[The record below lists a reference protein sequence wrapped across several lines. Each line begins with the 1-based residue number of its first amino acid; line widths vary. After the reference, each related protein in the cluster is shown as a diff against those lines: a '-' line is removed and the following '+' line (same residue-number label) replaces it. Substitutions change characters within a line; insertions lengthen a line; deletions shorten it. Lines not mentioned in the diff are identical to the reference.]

1 MKQLTIGDILT
12 LVSDLKITTDM
23 TDKEI
28 NDLPVYIGNDE
39 EVNGIHT
46 AYYCAYIA
54 SDMIEDSEYVDMID
68 TDCGNVKFDG
78 KAILIS

>member
-1 MKQLTIGDILT
+1 MAQL
-12 LVSDLKITTDM
+12 KA
-23 TDKEI
+23 KEI
-28 NDLPVYIGNDE
+28 IKVLHLLQKAGMSEKEIGELPVYIGNDE

-54 SDMIEDSEYVDMID
+54 SDRIEDSEYVDMID